1 MKILPCRRPSRSSLR
16 HRLPACESG
25 NALIELAFSLPLF
38 LILILG
44 TAEIANLAWAS
55 VQVNNAARAA
65 VAYASASRANAASLN
80 ILSVAQAEAPSL
92 SITSPSGPIP
102 QVCYCVTDGTSG
114 PPASGC
120 TNATL
125 TSCAPPSVIAVQVNL
140 QAVVTPFI
148 HYPGLP
154 ATYTVNA
161 QATMGVAQ

>member
-1 MKILPCRRPSRSSLR
+1 MPSPLTLFSPPPPARLRIRQRPHRARLLPPALPHPHPRHRRDRQPCLGLCAGQQRRPRRRRLRLCLSRQRRQPQYSFCRTSR
-16 HRLPACESG
+16 G
-25 NALIELAFSLPLF
+25 TQPLHH
-38 LILILG
+38 
-44 TAEIANLAWAS
+44 
-55 VQVNNAARAA
+55 
-65 VAYASASRANAASLN
+65 
-80 ILSVAQAEAPSL
+80 LS
-92 SITSPSGPIP
+92 TGPIP

-140 QAVVTPFI
+140 QAVVTPI
-148 HYPGLP
+148 VHYPGLP